1 MILLPSRRI
10 TKPQAGGSVD
20 IQRAYDTGTF
30 YLSFADASFT
40 DRIGGGV
47 VRNPGGLSLGPNGR
61 IATFNGAQQ
70 GNSPLWLNGSYT
82 GIIVAARV
90 RATAAQAGTPGAAFG
105 VYDGTSQ
112 GGFGVGFDPSG
123 NAGAALLTSGGA
135 YLSSSAPVGL
145 NKWVTVF
152 AQITGGN
159 AGFSYSYVDGKPAT
173 TGQGASYAG
182 DPRSPNEI
190 AYGAQHRSAGF
201 LRQFKGDIEW
211 AAVLRVS
218 PPDGGNRSLTDQL
231 ALDLYQSGYPYNL
244 INTKRRTYFDMGA
257 GGGGTSTV
265 TSDLLSSYNIRGAV
279 AADSSHDYSVRGAV
293 AADSPT
299 GYDIRGAVAA
309 PIGAAYDIRG
319 SVFENLGAGYDVRG
333 SAAANLGASYDV
345 RGSAI
350 TDLSASYLIRGAAGA
365 DSDVSYAVRGAVHAT
380 ASPAYDIRG
389 SVTSDLSAAYDILSA
404 TSVVADSAC
413 AYSIRGTAYATT
425 SPAYDIRGAAGS
437 DLPAAYNIRSATF
450 ADLPTSY
457 AIEAGVASVYADL
470 TTSYFIDGAVHSGGL
485 SPSDLAAIRAEL
497 APELAAIFQI
507 QTKVD
512 AAL

>member
-70 GNSPLWLNGSYT
+70 GNSPLWLNGSHV

-105 VYDGTSQ
+105 VYDGTLQ

-135 YLSSSAPVGL
+135 YLSSSTPVGL

-152 AQITGGN
+152 AQISGVN
-159 AGFSYSYVDGKPAT
+159 AGASVSYIDGKPAT
-173 TGQGASYAG
+173 TGQGASYIG

-190 AYGAQHRSAGF
+190 AYGAQHRSTGF

-211 AAVLRVS
+211 AAILRVS
-218 PPDGGNRSLTDQL
+218 PPDGGWRSLTDQL

-244 INTKRRTYFDMGA
+244 INTTRRIYFDMGA
-257 GGGGTSTV
+257 GGGGEPATHDTSGAITSSPAELSGAAERTRQHDTSAELAGAGSVVSATARRNV
-265 TSDLLSSYNIRGAV
+265 TLGSSGALSVGLAV
-279 AADSSHDYSVRGAV
+279 VTASASHTAGHAEHSTIG
-293 AADSPT
+293 T
-299 GYDIRGAVAA
+299 VAA
-309 PIGAAYDIRG
+309 PGA
-319 SVFENLGAGYDVRG
+319 SLSG
-333 SAAANLGASYDV
+333 SASRVPAPVTHDTSGDLG
-345 RGSAI
+345 GM
-350 TDLSASYLIRGAAGA
+350 
-365 DSDVSYAVRGAVHAT
+365 GAV
-380 ASPAYDIRG
+380 
-389 SVTSDLSAAYDILSA
+389 
-404 TSVVADSAC
+404 
-413 AYSIRGTAYATT
+413 
-425 SPAYDIRGAAGS
+425 
-437 DLPAAYNIRSATF
+437 
-450 ADLPTSY
+450 
-457 AIEAGVASVYADL
+457 
-470 TTSYFIDGAVHSGGL
+470 IDGQAQGPQTGSMRPGFEMSSRKVYIKRGKRIHIFDSVEDADAWMEAEQQELQAIRRAKPTPRKKAKVFKLLDEAIPHEVVRLDVVRAMVDYLGIPVEMPTL
-485 SPSDLAAIRAEL
+485 EARQDWAEVARVALMARQMQDEEDIELLLAA
-497 APELAAIFQI
+497 
-507 QTKVD
+507 
-512 AAL
+512 